1 MLALPSFHTAP
12 SSASTGSGVSVDIS
26 SDEDEGAPTASSAG
40 SLKSER
46 PSKKAKP
53 ESPSSH
59 PASPPTALQARP
71 VEPAAENPAWKTREQ
86 IQDLF
91 PGDTQTV
98 DLLVERKVAEQ
109 QVKDVVVEGRAT
121 RLYWVPYVGRA
132 PPTASKS
139 RSPPV
144 QAAKVE
150 TKAAAAPPAQP
161 LKVETGAPAVTF
173 AGASPARPLAKP
185 VLGSPPPKSIMRKG
199 TSSRSLE
206 ETQVD
211 PPSPVLYAPATKAE
225 VQNFFAAH
233 PGAMTEQASTAIGCY
248 AKIAPSTPPKKMHGR
263 PVPTPSRAPGLTGS
277 KQEVKTELPMAAP
290 AVSSDSSAPA
300 TPEASVVTTLALPK
314 GPSLEIPAS
323 PAESHASALPKGP
336 SPVIPASAAE
346 SHALA
351 LRKGASPVIPAS
363 AAESHALA
371 LPKGPPVLAPASV
384 LQLPKVPPAKVPAVA
399 APLHALPGPS
409 CSTAPAKPK
418 APIAA
423 PPAKAEPANRGF
435 PAHSIT
441 PGATCFQCPCLF
453 IASYMRICNY
463 PRSLSPQPQPL

>member
-12 SSASTGSGVSVDIS
+12 SFASTGSGVSVDIS
-26 SDEDEGAPTASSAG
+26 SDEDEGAPTSSSAV

-59 PASPPTALQARP
+59 PASPPKALQARP

-91 PGDTQTV
+91 PGDMQTV
-98 DLLVERKVAEQ
+98 DLLLERKVAEQ
-109 QVKDVVVEGRAT
+109 QVKDVVVEGRAV
-121 RLYWVPYVGRA
+121 RLYWVPYAGRA

-139 RSPPV
+139 RSPAV
-144 QAAKVE
+144 HAAKVE
-150 TKAAAAPPAQP
+150 TKAAAARPAQP
-161 LKVETGAPAVTF
+161 LKVETGVPVVTF

-185 VLGSPPPKSIMRKG
+185 VLGSPPPKSIMKKS
-199 TSSRSLE
+199 TSNLSLE

-211 PPSPVLYAPATKAE
+211 SPPPVLYAPATKAA
-225 VQNFFAAH
+225 VQSFFAAH

-248 AKIAPSTPPKKMHGR
+248 AKIAPSTPPKKMQGSSRR
-263 PVPTPSRAPGLTGS
+263 PVPTPSRASGLTGS

-290 AVSSDSSAPA
+290 MVSSDSSAPA
-300 TPEASVVTTLALPK
+300 TPKAPVVTTLAVPKGPSPEIPASPADSQLALPK
-314 GPSLEIPAS
+314 GPSPEIPAS
-323 PAESHASALPKGP
+323 AADSQALALPKGP
-336 SPVIPASAAE
+336 SPEIPASAAD
-346 SHALA
+346 SQ
-351 LRKGASPVIPAS
+351 
-363 AAESHALA
+363 ALA
-371 LPKGPPVLAPASV
+371 LPKGPPVLAPASAP
-384 LQLPKVPPAKVPAVA
+384 QLPKVPPAKAPAVPA
-399 APLHALPGPS
+399 PLRAVPGPNG
-409 CSTAPAKPK
+409 STAPAMPK

-441 PGATCFQCPCLF
+441 PGATCFQCPCIF
-453 IASYMRICNY
+453 IAICAY
-463 PRSLSPQPQPL
+463 VITLGV